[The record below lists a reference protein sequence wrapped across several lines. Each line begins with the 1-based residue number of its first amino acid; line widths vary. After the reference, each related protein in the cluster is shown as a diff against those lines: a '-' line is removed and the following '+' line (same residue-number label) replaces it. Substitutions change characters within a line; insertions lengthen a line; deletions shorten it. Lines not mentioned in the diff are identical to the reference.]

1 MFSYRG
7 HFLTG
12 SSKVQNIMVEVHSHG
27 EDVVP
32 PHDDGAPHHGDD
44 VVYHHGEEEVPHQG
58 VVPQH
63 ILYVDTEYSE
73 VCVVCGDKASGE

>member
-12 SSKVQNIMVEVHSHG
+12 SSKVQNIMVEVQSHGEDDVPDGVPHHGDDGVYYQGEEVVPHQG

-32 PHDDGAPHHGDD
+32 H
-44 VVYHHGEEEVPHQG
+44 
-58 VVPQH
+58 H